1 MQYVLFFHNLLRW
14 FILLAGLWAVINA
27 ITGLSSKRVYSASD
41 KRSGFLFVTFFDL
54 QLLLGLVLYFGN
66 SWFTQLKEGGAAVMK
81 NTNARFFTIEHE
93 IMMILAWILVHIGSV
108 AIKRAQPAS
117 KHKKMLIFFGIAFVI
132 MLAFIPWPFRAEIA
146 RPWFR
151 GM

>member
-14 FILLAGLWAVINA
+14 LILLAGFWAVVNA
-27 ITGLSSKRVYSASD
+27 ITGLTSKRVYSSSD
-41 KRSGFLFVTFFDL
+41 KRSGFLFTTFFDL

-81 NTNARFFTIEHE
+81 DANARFFSIEHE
-93 IMMILAWILVHIGSV
+93 IMMILAWILVHMGSV
-108 AIKRAQPAS
+108 LVKKAQPNA
-117 KHKKMLIFFGIAFVI
+117 KHKKMLIFFGIAFLL
-132 MLAFIPWPFRAEIA
+132 MLISIPWPFRAEVA

-151 GM
+151 SL